1 MKDLRIFAAA
11 GLALLAAAT
20 VTAQQ
25 PPGSW
30 TVPEGARVT
39 VDRQSG
45 RFTVLMP
52 REVIDRTGSAARFE
66 QWRKTPYAG
75 KGPLPATRV
84 EDPALPTHTLYFPAG
99 LPATAGKLP
108 VLLWANGGC
117 RNTSIE
123 FTAFLGELASHG
135 YFIVANGRNDV
146 PFATADL
153 NTNPRP
159 NGQPPVQVLGGATVL
174 AGLDWISKEN
184 SRQGSAY
191 YDKLDLT
198 KIAALGQSC
207 GGGQVWEASKDSR
220 IKAVAALNSSF
231 PTERVGFAPGAAP
244 PTDGWTVEKLA
255 KPAAFFIGGPADIAY
270 GPSQASFA
278 AAPATASVIKAN
290 LPLMGH
296 TGAYSEPYAEWS
308 SAVTAWLDWQLRG
321 DAKAKAMFVGADCG
335 LCKDA
340 NWWFEAKP
348 QATRSTP

>member
-1 MKDLRIFAAA
+1 MKKLRIFVPA
-11 GLALLAAAT
+11 GLALLAVAG

-25 PPGSW
+25 PPASW

-52 REVIDRTGSAARFE
+52 REISDRAGSAVRFE
-66 QWRKTPYAG
+66 QWRRTPYAG

-84 EDPALPTHTLYFPAG
+84 EDPALSTHTLYYPAG

-153 NTNPRP
+153 NTNPRS

-191 YDKLDLT
+191 YDKLGLT

-244 PTDGWTVEKLA
+244 PADGWTVEKLA
-255 KPAAFFIGGPADIAY
+255 KPAAYFIGGPADVAY
-270 GPSQASFA
+270 APSQVSFA
-278 AAPATASVIKAN
+278 ATPATAMVVKAN

-296 TGAYSEPYAEWS
+296 TGAYSEPYPEWS
-308 SAVTAWLDWQLRG
+308 AAVTAWLDWQMKG
-321 DAKAKAMFVGADCG
+321 DGKAKAMFAGANCG
-335 LCKDA
+335 LCTDPS
-340 NWWFEAKP
+340 WWFEAKNIH
-348 QATRSTP
+348 